1 MATGFCPALLAS
13 IDDIA
18 GQNAPGNKLGV
29 NGFLAA
35 LFCCQNSNANLL
47 NDAYNDG
54 HTRPMTVKYR
64 TRSLPSQ
71 VQTEDDCDVNRIPAY
86 AEWTVPGVAHHQH
99 SQFLDDATIQ
109 QYCIDASRQR
119 AVGGP
124 PTQVMMEVYT
134 LIKDSMQVVLR
145 RMNQTL
151 VTSMATQFGDNVVTG
166 SNTGKVINIPSS
178 GDTFNL
184 SNGIT
189 DILMDLLRN
198 EICGETCIVGGGLM
212 AAYNINQA
220 AACCNQAGID
230 MSRLNLPRFWYDND
244 TQNIWGTNAIGVL
257 APGSVKLLTRNKYVG
272 AFAGQRG
279 SSFFT
284 TIALPVQEFQGCPVE
299 TCLSSLVFDLQL
311 RYIDCPT
318 VITVNGVNQT
328 VNRGWQIIVSKEFAL
343 WVQPTSGYESG
354 DELEGTNGTLKYY
367 ISNTT
372 YTGSSYAHY

>member
-29 NGFLAA
+29 AGFLAA
-35 LFCCQNSNANLL
+35 LFCCQNSSASIL
-47 NDAYNDG
+47 NDTFQDG
-54 HTRPMTVKYR
+54 HIRPMTVKYR

-86 AEWTVPGVAHHQH
+86 AEWTVPGVAHLQH

-109 QYCIDASRQR
+109 QYCIDASRTRSLGQ
-119 AVGGP
+119 P
-124 PTQVMMEVYT
+124 PTQLMMEVYT
-134 LIKDSMQVVLR
+134 LIKDSAQAVLR
-145 RMNQTL
+145 KMNQTL
-151 VTSMATQFGDNVVTG
+151 VTSMATQFGENVTTG
-166 SNTGKVINIPSS
+166 STTGKWININSS
-178 GDTFNL
+178 GDAFNL
-184 SNGIT
+184 ANGIT
-189 DILMDLLRN
+189 DVLMDMLRN
-198 EICGETCIVGGGLM
+198 EICGDPCIVGGGLF

-230 MSRLNLPRFWYDND
+230 MSRLNLPRFFFDND
-244 TQNIWGTNAIGVL
+244 TQNLWGTNAIGVL
-257 APGSVKLLTRNKYVG
+257 APGSVKLLTRNKYRG

-284 TIALPVQEFQGCPVE
+284 TFALPVNEFGCSPDQ
-299 TCLSSLVFDLQL
+299 CLRDLVFDLQL

-318 VITVNGVNQT
+318 VVTVNGVNTT

-354 DELEGTNGTLKYY
+354 DELENTNGTLKYF
-367 ISNTT
+367 ISNTS
-372 YTGSSYAHY
+372 YSGASYAHY